1 MKTFEERYTEWIDG
15 ELRGATLIAFEEEL
29 ARRAQAGE
37 AQAEK
42 VGAASLRA
50 LLREH
55 LQAPELSNAEFFHH
69 QLRERIEREGSAQ
82 RRLAPE
88 RAPAGAPWW
97 SFARF
102 RFILPAGAAAAFVA
116 VALYYASMPGQPSRA
131 PALAALTHR
140 APSLAAAPAPT
151 PEPLAPRS
159 AGGPVE
165 MALNDVPATPDLEAQ
180 TLDLS
185 TSVTA
190 LKYKGANKDQNV
202 QVLWMNGLEYQ
213 PDVPSP
219 APAAAAP

>member
-15 ELRGATLIAFEEEL
+15 ELRGAALIAFEEEL

-69 QLRERIEREGSAQ
+69 QLRERIEREGSVQ
-82 RRLAPE
+82 RRIAVE
-88 RAPAGAPWW
+88 RAPAPTPWW
-97 SFARF
+97 SLARF
-102 RFILPAGAAAAFVA
+102 RFIVPAGAAAVFVTS
-116 VALYYASMPGQPSRA
+116 ALYYASMPAKPGGTPALTAATHPA
-131 PALAALTHR
+131 PAL
-140 APSLAAAPAPT
+140 PPAPT
-151 PEPLAPRS
+151 PEPLAPRPS
-159 AGGPVE
+159 GGPVE
-165 MALNDVPATPDLEAQ
+165 MALNDVPPSPDLEAQ

-190 LKYKGANKDQNV
+190 LKYKGANKNQDV

-213 PDVPSP
+213 PEVPSP
-219 APAAAAP
+219 APAKAAP

>member
-15 ELRGATLIAFEEEL
+15 GLRGAALIAFEEEL

-50 LLREH
+50 LLRDH
-55 LQAPELSNAEFFHH
+55 LQAPALSNTEFFNH
-69 QLRERIEREGSAQ
+69 QLRERIEREGGLQ
-82 RRLAPE
+82 RRVPLENASP
-88 RAPAGAPWW
+88 RAPWW

-102 RFILPAGAAAAFVA
+102 AVPAAAAAVFVA
-116 VALYYASMPGQPSRA
+116 FALHYGMQPNPRLDAPPKVAM
-131 PALAALTHR
+131 THLEP
-140 APSLAAAPAPT
+140 APSALKEVAARP
-151 PEPLAPRS
+151 

-165 MALNDVPATPDLEAQ
+165 MALNDVPALEAQ

-190 LKYKGANKDQNV
+190 LKYKGVKKDQSV

-213 PDVPSP
+213 SDVPASVP
-219 APAAAAP
+219 AQAAP

>member
-29 ARRAQAGE
+29 ERRAQAGE

-69 QLRERIEREGSAQ
+69 QLRERIEREGAVQ
-82 RRLAPE
+82 RRTAVE
-88 RAPAGAPWW
+88 RAPVRTPWW
-97 SFARF
+97 SLARF
-102 RFILPAGAAAAFVA
+102 IVPAGAAAVFVTM
-116 VALYYASMPGQPSRA
+116 ALYYASMPGQPGKTR
-131 PALAALTHR
+131 ALTAVVH
-140 APSLAAAPAPT
+140 PAPEPVVT
-151 PEPLAPRS
+151 SAPEPLSRRPS
-159 AGGPVE
+159 GGPVE
-165 MALNDVPATPDLEAQ
+165 MALNDVPASPDLEAQ

-185 TSVTA
+185 TSATA
-190 LKYKGANKDQNV
+190 LKYKGVNKDQNV

-219 APAAAAP
+219 APAAP

>member
-15 ELRGATLIAFEEEL
+15 ELRGAALISFEDEL

-50 LLREH
+50 LLRDH
-55 LQAPELSNAEFFHH
+55 LQAPDLSNTEFFNH
-69 QLRERIEREGSAQ
+69 QLRERIEREGAGRRPAPVEERSAT
-82 RRLAPE
+82 RS
-88 RAPAGAPWW
+88 PWW

-102 RFILPAGAAAAFVA
+102 AVPAGAMAVFVA
-116 VALYYASMPGQPSRA
+116 IALYYGSMPGQPASA
-131 PALAALTHR
+131 PTLATVTH
-140 APSLAAAPAPT
+140 PAPAPAT
-151 PEPLAPRS
+151 APEPVAPRTS
-159 AGGPVE
+159 GGPVE
-165 MALNDVPATPDLEAQ
+165 MALNDVPDNAPDLEAQ

-213 PDVPSP
+213 PDVPAP
-219 APAAAAP
+219 APARAAP